1 MPRKTRDTYRAWRV
15 NGARLGHVRSGIFW
29 IDRTVHGRRYRL
41 STGCRTPAAA
51 ISEYQRFEI
60 DPPHYVPR
68 GKVGTLW
75 DQTVPLFLRYS
86 EAGRLNSLR
95 WVNTQE
101 ACLANFGAF
110 GPGAARAFYSLD
122 AFTASDVRSFVEG
135 LTGGVVTGNQVGPAT
150 VNRHLATLKAFLR
163 WARAEGLT
171 QNRADQDVPMLR
183 EDAGVRLPSE
193 VPAVRWRAILHELAP
208 RWRAACEVMLGAG
221 LRYGEVA
228 RLAEGDLHPGGI
240 HVPRAKSRRART
252 VPASVR
258 TIEAA
263 RKVLQLGGVPDDGA
277 SQIDHR
283 LRIAARAA
291 GVERFSAHELRHT
304 FATTCLRRGL
314 DLRTLQAWLGHAGIH
329 TTERYLHALSIERPM
344 SKRVAPL

>member
-1 MPRKTRDTYRAWRV
+1 MPRSGPDTYRKWRV
-15 NGARLGHVRSGIFW
+15 NEARLGHIRNGIYW
-29 IDRTVHGRRYRL
+29 IDRTVHGRRYRI

-60 DPPHYVPR
+60 DPARYVPR

-86 EAGRLNSLR
+86 EAGRLNSSR

-110 GPGAARAFYSLD
+110 GPGSARAFYSLD
-122 AFTASDVRSFVEG
+122 AFTSSDVRSFVEG
-135 LTGGVVTGNQVGPAT
+135 LTSGNVTGNQVGPST
-150 VNRHLATLKAFLR
+150 VNRHLASLKAFMR

-171 QNRADQDVPMLR
+171 MNRVDQEVPMLR
-183 EDAGVRLPSE
+183 EDSGVRFPTE
-193 VPAVRWRAILHELAP
+193 VPGPRWRAILAKLDR
-208 RWRAACEVMLGAG
+208 RWRSACEVMLGAG

-228 RLAEGDLHPGGI
+228 RLVAEDIHPGGI

-252 VPASVR
+252 VPCSAR
-258 TIEAA
+258 TVAA
-263 RKVLQLGGVPDDGA
+263 AKLTVKLGGVPDDEA

-283 LRIAARAA
+283 IRVAARAA
-291 GVERFSAHELRHT
+291 GVDPFAAHELRHT

-314 DLRTLQAWLGHAGIH
+314 DLRTLQAWLGHASIR
-329 TTERYLHALSIERPM
+329 TTERYLHSLSVEHPPAR
-344 SKRVAPL
+344 RLAPL